1 MNVWRQAAKPRVWRQ
16 AGVGAGP
23 QQGGS
28 TLAATAARPAAL
40 PRGHT
45 KTSVLD
51 SFSNSQ
57 PGLPSGKLCK
67 DGDVD
72 LNEGDGD
79 ATLQI
84 SIEVDHQP
92 EVKP

>member
-51 SFSNSQ
+51 LSQ
-57 PGLPSGKLCK
+57 ILNPGCRLVNFAKMGMW
-67 DGDVD
+67 
-72 LNEGDGD
+72 
-79 ATLQI
+79 I
-84 SIEVDHQP
+84 
-92 EVKP
+92 